1 MRQNHSIEPVKVL
14 YNIYI
19 YYFFYFIFFFG
30 DVRARSCTFVY
41 VRVRYRSLSVILSHK
56 YAPVVTEANGNNR
69 IIPCMALKYD
79 RSVVIPFRKN
89 NATHGKF
96 AQNNSLSKLHRL
108 LQSPN
113 DTPYRCL
120 ATLVTPR
127 QVGYDKCVLVPFRLH
142 PLIVPHYID
151 PLRIGGCDAVLL
163 HRLAHG
169 AEGLDKL

>member
-1 MRQNHSIEPVKVL
+1 MLLNSAPFLATLKIWPTRFFCYAAASGALLRQNHSIEPVKVL

-41 VRVRYRSLSVILSHK
+41 VRARSCTLSVIIGHYRSLSVILSHK

-79 RSVVIPFRKN
+79 RCVVIPFRKN

-96 AQNNSLSKLHRL
+96 AKNNSLSKLHRL
-108 LQSPN
+108 LQSLN
-113 DTPYRCL
+113 DTPYRGL
-120 ATLVTPR
+120 ATIVTS
-127 QVGYDKCVLVPFRLH
+127 
-142 PLIVPHYID
+142 
-151 PLRIGGCDAVLL
+151 
-163 HRLAHG
+163 
-169 AEGLDKL
+169 